1 MEVRRLKMGLVGTT
15 GGLRITDDNKDDH
28 NKSNHV
34 SSSQSTQSPPA
45 LPKPDSNYSPEKLFE
60 KYERLKMVTLTNIPK
75 LWPALEFALSVKSI
89 LNIKDCNLPF
99 AGILLGP
106 ASSLK
111 TVSIELFRGRNN
123 TFYTDNFS
131 AKAFVSHN
139 SAVNKD
145 KLKDIDMLPK
155 IKDKFFLTP
164 ELAPTFA
171 QREEEL
177 IQTLGIMT
185 RILDGHGYESDTGSQ
200 GHRGYNEDIM
210 FAWLGAAVDIPH
222 KVHKQLSVLGPKLYF
237 YRLSKSEETEDYY
250 YDKRNDNFGEKKQAI
265 QRALIEYLACFETNP
280 QIIWDNNPKIS
291 LNHHKDEELAHRYII
306 RLARLL
312 AHLRAVVPTWE
323 TRNTQGSEYAYSLA
337 NIEDPSRAITQLSN
351 LARGHAL
358 SQGRDY
364 IALADI
370 PIIAHVVLSTASIER
385 VTIFQLL
392 ISNNGNLSTQQIVGG
407 LNTSK
412 PTALKTM
419 TELQAIGL
427 VQMHG
432 EEMEIY
438 NSKSEIQLKPDYEWF
453 LTNEFKELVGWCKEK
468 CTPRQSYTCKEK
480 CTPRLPP
487 MPMLLYEYNKY
498 IYKKLNLIRDCSSH
512 ATNTQYECPRGGQI
526 SLQQRSG
533 GVEKSDR
540 NDGVAS
546 TNINQRSENNAGHI
560 HHLYEGSDIRLCEDC
575 GRKGDRWDVEAH
587 ICKVYIRMKK

>member
-1 MEVRRLKMGLVGTT
+1 MGLVGAT
-15 GGLRITDDNKDDH
+15 GGLDGSDNKKNNQAPTSH
-28 NKSNHV
+28 
-34 SSSQSTQSPPA
+34 
-45 LPKPDSNYSPEKLFE
+45 PKPDPNYLPARLLE
-60 KYERLKMVTLTNIPK
+60 KYECLKKVTLTNIPK

-111 TVSIELFRGRNN
+111 TVSIELFRGPNN

-139 SAVNKD
+139 SVVSKD
-145 KLKDIDMLPK
+145 KLKEIDMLPK
-155 IKDKFFLTP
+155 IKNKFFLTP

-185 RILDGHGYESDTGSQ
+185 RILDGHGYESDTGAQ
-200 GHRGYNEDIM
+200 GHRGYNEEIM
-210 FAWLGAAVDIPH
+210 FTWLGAAVDIPP

-237 YRLSKSEETEDYY
+237 YRLSKSEESEDYY
-250 YDKRNDNFGEKKQAI
+250 YDKRNENFGEKKQAI
-265 QRALIEYLACFETNP
+265 QKALIEYLEYFETNP
-280 QIIWDNNPKIS
+280 QIIWDNNHPKIS
-291 LNHHKDEELAHRYII
+291 SNRDKDEELAHRYII
-306 RLARLL
+306 RLAKLL
-312 AHLRAVVPTWE
+312 APLRAIVPTWE
-323 TRNTQGSEYAYSLA
+323 TKNTQGSEYAYRLA

-370 PIIAHVVLSTASIER
+370 PIIANVVLSTASIER

-392 ISNNGNLSTQQIVGG
+392 ISNNGNLSTQHIVKG
-407 LNTSK
+407 LNTTK

-427 VQMHG
+427 VQKYGDELDM
-432 EEMEIY
+432 Y
-438 NSKSEIQLKPDYEWF
+438 NSKMEIQLKSDYEWF
-453 LTNEFKELVGWCKEK
+453 LTYEFKELVGWCKEK
-468 CTPRQSYTCKEK
+468 CTPRPPSMCKEKSATCQSYTCKEK

-487 MPMLLYEYNKY
+487 MPILSYNY
-498 IYKKLNLIRDCSSH
+498 IYIIGYVENIINITRLV
-512 ATNTQYECPRGGQI
+512 
-526 SLQQRSG
+526 SLC
-533 GVEKSDR
+533 
-540 NDGVAS
+540 
-546 TNINQRSENNAGHI
+546 I
-560 HHLYEGSDIRLCEDC
+560 L
-575 GRKGDRWDVEAH
+575 
-587 ICKVYIRMKK
+587 